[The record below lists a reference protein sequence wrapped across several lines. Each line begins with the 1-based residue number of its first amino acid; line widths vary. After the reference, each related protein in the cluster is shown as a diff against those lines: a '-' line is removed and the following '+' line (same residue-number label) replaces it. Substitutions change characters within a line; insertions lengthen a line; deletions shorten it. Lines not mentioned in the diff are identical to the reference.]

1 MMLYSSP
8 SRPTELKIVSFF
20 ALLFFCLTSFSMSSD
35 SVKIEMQ
42 TNKGTM
48 KIVLYPE
55 TPLHQ
60 QNFINLVKSKFYNG
74 VVFHRVIKDFMAQAG
89 DPNSKDSLYVGTL
102 GNTSEGET
110 IPSEIL
116 PIYHHKKG
124 ALCAARKG
132 DNMNPTKASSGS
144 QFYIVQGRK
153 FTSAQLKN
161 MEARINAQNAGK
173 QLNVFLQLK
182 ENNIYLEQLKKFQKQ
197 NKKDS
202 INFLI
207 ETIKPLANKNLEQ
220 FEFSEKAVND
230 YLTIGGTP
238 HLDGGYTVFGEVI
251 KGLEIIDEICNAQI
265 GSSDRPKEDIKIISV
280 QLIDK

>member
-1 MMLYSSP
+1 MILYSSP

-20 ALLFFCLTSFSMSSD
+20 ALLFFSFATFSMSSD

-42 TNKGTM
+42 TTKGTM

-60 QNFINLVKSKFYNG
+60 KNFINLVKSKFYNG

-102 GNTSEGET
+102 GNTSEGDT
-110 IPSEIL
+110 ISSEIL
-116 PIYHHKKG
+116 TIYHHKKG

-251 KGLEIIDEICNAQI
+251 MGLEIIDEICNAQI
-265 GSSDRPKEDIKIISV
+265 GSSDRPREDIKIISV

>member
-1 MMLYSSP
+1 MIVYSSP

-20 ALLFFCLTSFSMSSD
+20 ALFFFCLTSFSMSSD

-144 QFYIVQGRK
+144 QFYIVQGRT
-153 FTSAQLKN
+153 FAENELILF
-161 MEARINAQNAGK
+161 EARTGHI
-173 QLNVFLQLK
+173 FPEEHK
-182 ENNIYLEQLKKFQKQ
+182 EVYKTL
-197 NKKDS
+197 
-202 INFLI
+202 
-207 ETIKPLANKNLEQ
+207 
-220 FEFSEKAVND
+220 
-230 YLTIGGTP
+230 GGTP

-251 KGLEIIDEICNAQI
+251 SGLEVVDLIAAVETNMADRPLRDVRMSIRIID
-265 GSSDRPKEDIKIISV
+265 
-280 QLIDK
+280 